1 MFTVLGQIWALLLG
15 IFLLMVGNGLH
26 GTLVGI
32 RGVQEDF
39 TTLELSLIMSGYFV
53 GFLFGSRLTPHMII
67 RVGHVRVFAALG
79 SLISAALI
87 LFAQFPEAWVWVVLR
102 IIIGIGFSGVYVV
115 AESWLNDSST
125 NENRGKTLA
134 IYISIQMFGIISAQG
149 LFNLGDTSGYLLFV
163 LASVLVSL
171 SFTPILLS
179 VSPTP
184 HNEVTK
190 SMNIV
195 QLFKVSPLGVFGAF
209 CLGAVF
215 AALFGMAAVFGTRIG
230 LTPSDIALFVAM
242 IYIGSLIFQFPIGYI
257 SDRMDRRKLIL
268 SVAVVCTVFSC
279 IGAITEGFLIMLI
292 VTFVI
297 GATTTPLY
305 SLLIAYTND
314 YLEVGDMPAG
324 ASGLIFVNGLGAI
337 SGPFFVGWLMDVI
350 GPYGFF
356 IYIAI
361 TMTLLAIF
369 CVFRMAMRNTPD
381 TFETMSYAPI
391 SPTSTPV
398 VADMAQ
404 EFAIDQQTEEEENN
418 LGYQ

>member
-1 MFTVLGQIWALLLG
+1 MLAILGQIWALLFG
-15 IFLLMVGNGLH
+15 IFLLMVGNGIH
-26 GTLVGI
+26 GTLIGI

-39 TTLELSLIMSGYFV
+39 STLELSIIMSGYFI
-53 GFLFGSRLTPHMII
+53 GFLFGSRLTPHMIM

-87 LFAQFPEAWVWVVLR
+87 LFAQFPYPWVWFFLRVL
-102 IIIGIGFSGVYVV
+102 IGVGFSGVYVV

-125 NENRGKTLA
+125 NENRGKVLA
-134 IYISIQMFGIISAQG
+134 IYISIQMFGIISAQV
-149 LFNLGDTSGYLLFV
+149 LFNFADTTGFLLFV
-163 LASVLVSL
+163 IASVLVSL

-184 HNEVTK
+184 RLEATRPMK
-190 SMNIV
+190 IT
-195 QLFKVSPLGVFGAF
+195 QLFNVSPLGVVGAF

-215 AALFGMAAVFGTRIG
+215 SALFGMAAVYGSRIEM
-230 LTPSDIALFVAM
+230 SASEIALFVSM
-242 IYIGSLIFQFPIGYI
+242 IYLGGLVMQYPIGYI

-268 SVAVVCTVFSC
+268 IVAGICTGFAC
-279 IGAITEGFLIMLI
+279 IGVFMGSFLTILLV

-305 SLLIAYTND
+305 SLMIAYTND
-314 YLEVGDMPAG
+314 YLDVSDMPAG

-337 SGPFFVGWLMDVI
+337 SGPFLVGWIMDFI
-350 GPYGFF
+350 GPHGFF
-356 IYIAI
+356 IYISL
-361 TMTLLAIF
+361 TMALLALF
-369 CVFRMAMRNTPD
+369 CVFRMTVRQRPD
-381 TFETMSYAPI
+381 LAETMSYTPI

-404 EFAIDQQTEEEENN
+404 EYAIDQQSEEGE
-418 LGYQ
+418 

>member
-1 MFTVLGQIWALLLG
+1 MFTILGQIWALLLG
-15 IFLLMVGNGLH
+15 IFLLMVGNGLQ

-39 TTLELSLIMSGYFV
+39 STLELSIIMSGYFI

-87 LFAQFPEAWVWVVLR
+87 LFAQFPVPWVWVLLR
-102 IIIGIGFSGVYVV
+102 ILIGIGFSGVYVV

-134 IYISIQMFGIISAQG
+134 IYISIQMLGIISAQG

-179 VSPTP
+179 VTPTP
-184 HNEVTK
+184 RSEITK
-190 SMNIV
+190 SMNLV
-195 QLFKVSPLGVFGAF
+195 HLFKVSQLGVVGSFI
-209 CLGAVF
+209 LGAVF
-215 AALFGMAAVFGTRIG
+215 AALFGMAAVFGARIG
-230 LTPSDIALFVAM
+230 MTSTQIALFVGM
-242 IYIGSLIFQFPIGYI
+242 IYLGALVMQFPIGFI

-268 SVAVVCTVFSC
+268 VVAGICTIIAF
-279 IGAITEGFLIMLI
+279 IGSFTEEFMVILLA
-292 VTFVI
+292 VTFVV

-337 SGPFFVGWLMDVI
+337 SGPFFVGWLMDFM
-350 GPYGFF
+350 GPSGFF
-356 IYIAI
+356 IYIAL
-361 TMTLLAIF
+361 TMAILATF
-369 CVFRMAMRNTPD
+369 CTFRMAIRQTPE
-381 TFETMSYAPI
+381 TLETMSYAPI

-398 VADMAQ
+398 VVDMAQ
-404 EFAIDQQTEEEENN
+404 EYVIDQQMTEEEQ
-418 LGYQ
+418 G

>member
-1 MFTVLGQIWALLLG
+1 MVTVLGQIWALLLG

-39 TTLELSLIMSGYFV
+39 TTFELSLIMSGYFI
-53 GFLFGSRLTPHMII
+53 GFLFGSRLTPHMIN

-102 IIIGIGFSGVYVV
+102 IIIGVGFSGVYVV

-134 IYISIQMFGIISAQG
+134 IYISIQLLGIISAQG
-149 LFNLGDTSGYLLFV
+149 LLNLDDTSGYLLFV

-184 HNEVTK
+184 RSEISK
-190 SMNIV
+190 SMKIW
-195 QLFKVSPLGVFGAF
+195 QLFKVSPLGVVGSF

-230 LTPSDIALFVAM
+230 LTPSEIALFVSM
-242 IYIGSLIFQFPIGYI
+242 IYLGALIFQFPIGYI
-257 SDRMDRRKLIL
+257 SDRMDRRKLIMT
-268 SVAVVCTVFSC
+268 VAIICTIFSC
-279 IGAITEGFLIMLI
+279 IGAFTNGFLIMLI
-292 VTFVI
+292 VTFII

-314 YLEVGDMPAG
+314 FLDVSDMPAG

-337 SGPFFVGWLMDVI
+337 SGPFFVGWLMDFI

-356 IYIAI
+356 IYIAT
-361 TMTLLAIF
+361 TMALLTLF
-369 CVFRMAMRNTPD
+369 CAVRMAIRQSSD
-381 TFETMSYAPI
+381 SFETMSYTPI
-391 SPTSTPV
+391 SPSSTPV
-398 VADMAQ
+398 VAEMAQ
-404 EFAIDQQTEEEENN
+404 EYAIDQQAGEVE
-418 LGYQ
+418 

>member
-1 MFTVLGQIWALLLG
+1 MLAILGQIWALLFG
-15 IFLLMVGNGLH
+15 IFLLMVGNGIH
-26 GTLVGI
+26 GTLIGI

-39 TTLELSLIMSGYFV
+39 STLELSIIMSGYFI
-53 GFLFGSRLTPHMII
+53 GFLFGSRLTPLMIM

-87 LFAQFPEAWVWVVLR
+87 LFAQFPYPWVWFFLRVL
-102 IIIGIGFSGVYVV
+102 IGVGFSGVYVV

-125 NENRGKTLA
+125 NENRGKILA
-134 IYISIQMFGIISAQG
+134 IYISIQMFGIISAQV
-149 LFNLGDTSGYLLFV
+149 LFNFADTTGFLLFV
-163 LASVLVSL
+163 IASVLVSL

-184 HNEVTK
+184 RLEATRPMK
-190 SMNIV
+190 IT
-195 QLFKVSPLGVFGAF
+195 QLFNVSPLGVVGAF

-215 AALFGMAAVFGTRIG
+215 SALFGMAAVYGSRIEM
-230 LTPSDIALFVAM
+230 SASEIALFVSM
-242 IYIGSLIFQFPIGYI
+242 IYLGGLVMQYPIGYI

-268 SVAVVCTVFSC
+268 IVAGICTGFAC
-279 IGAITEGFLIMLI
+279 IGVFMGSFLTILLV

-305 SLLIAYTND
+305 SLMIAYTND
-314 YLEVGDMPAG
+314 YLDVSDMPAG

-337 SGPFFVGWLMDVI
+337 SGPFLVGWIMDFI
-350 GPYGFF
+350 GPHGFF
-356 IYIAI
+356 IYISL
-361 TMTLLAIF
+361 TMALLALF
-369 CVFRMAMRNTPD
+369 CVFRMTVRQRPD
-381 TFETMSYAPI
+381 LAETMSYTPI

-404 EFAIDQQTEEEENN
+404 EYAIDQQSEEGE
-418 LGYQ
+418 